1 MINNHLKNWFGQALF
16 IPKQASLKNIHK
28 AKYLIF
34 KYLKFAVNI
43 YF

>member
-1 MINNHLKNWFGQALF
+1 MINNHLDNWFGQVLF
-16 IPKQASLKNIHK
+16 IQKQATQ
-28 AKYLIF
+28 KYSQGKIL